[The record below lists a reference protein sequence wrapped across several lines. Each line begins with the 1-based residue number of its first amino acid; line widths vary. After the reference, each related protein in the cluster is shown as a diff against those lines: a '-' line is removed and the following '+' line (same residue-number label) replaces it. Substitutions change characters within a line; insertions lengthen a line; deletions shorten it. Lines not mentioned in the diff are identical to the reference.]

1 MLRPVSDDPAVI
13 RATLTD
19 AGIDVPARGRI
30 SAENLAEYERLRQD
44 GVTSANFD
52 DDPDDDDDQ
61 GAAPGDEQ
69 VPRGQR
75 EQARASGQGRAAS
88 AARGLWGRAK
98 QATAGGGKKR
108 AGGKKHAWVGTSDV
122 IEHFW
127 SQLAWAARPL
137 PPMQKILA
145 AQAPTAGVVLQ
156 DALRDTV
163 IDRVV
168 LQPAARLEDR
178 LQAVNAMAGPPIWVM
193 GITAFGG
200 AATDPQTGLPLIGP
214 DGEFIYDDRTRLM
227 VGGLRFSLMSWL
239 RIADKHVDEIKAGA
253 EELTRLGDEAD
264 ELIRWIL
271 APPQPGA
278 TPKDVEREAG
288 ERAAAFIAGGQ
299 PDRPAPPD
307 PAAFASSAFSPRPT
321 AGTSGGSA

>member
-1 MLRPVSDDPAVI
+1 MSDNPAVI
-13 RATLTD
+13 RAALIA

-30 SAENLAEYERLRQD
+30 SDEHLAAYERLRD
-44 GVTSANFD
+44 EPVTTSSFGD
-52 DDPDDDDDQ
+52 DDPGDDDADDTP
-61 GAAPGDEQ
+61 PGDEQ
-69 VPRGQR
+69 VPRGR
-75 EQARASGQGRAAS
+75 GERARPSGQGRAAS
-88 AARGLWGRAK
+88 AAQGLWGRARK
-98 QATAGGGKKR
+98 ATAGGKKR
-108 AGGKKHAWVGTSDV
+108 AGGGKKHAWVGTSDV

-145 AQAPTAGVVLQ
+145 AQAPTAGIVLQ

-163 IDRVV
+163 VDRMV

-193 GITAFGG
+193 GIAAFGG
-200 AATDPQTGLPLIGP
+200 AATHPQTGLPLIGP
-214 DGEFIYDDRTRLM
+214 DGEFMYDDRTKFM

-239 RIADKHVDEIKAGA
+239 KIAGKHVDEIKAGA

-271 APPQPGA
+271 APPQQDM
-278 TPKDVEREAG
+278 TPKDIEREAG
-288 ERAAAFIAGGQ
+288 EQAAAFIAGGQ
-299 PDRPAPPD
+299 PDRPAAPD

-321 AGTSGGSA
+321 AGTSGGSG